1 MEDEDYLNNLM
12 TKATSRT
19 LDDVANDVR
28 KHLSGAVE
36 SIIKAGQALQEGRD
50 MHPSDNTFHDWCI
63 QEFPDL
69 KPRLRLNIMQVG
81 KRFGTQYI
89 AGHTPITVLYELA
102 APSVP
107 DELVDDILSSNTPI
121 KVKDVQEAKREYK
134 QLLGDIQFDD
144 IAERVKTNEIT
155 PMQAIEEKKARM
167 PIVPDYK
174 ISDAMGA
181 IRGMAWLYCKSYKG
195 TKEEAASTLING
207 LINGYEEDDI
217 SLSIARD
224 SVKWFLEFKSV
235 LDMAEPELLE
245 FLDDKP
251 KLKLIK

>member
-1 MEDEDYLNNLM
+1 MEDEEYFNNLM
-12 TKATSRT
+12 TRVKSRT
-19 LDDVANDVR
+19 FDDVANDVR

-50 MHPSDNTFHDWCI
+50 LNQSDNAFHEWCGK
-63 QEFPDL
+63 EFPELHRNTRL
-69 KPRLRLNIMQVG
+69 KLMQVG
-81 KRFGTQYI
+81 RRFGAHLTVHHLSY
-89 AGHTPITVLYELA
+89 TVLAELA

-134 QLLGDIQFDD
+134 QLLDDIQFDD

-207 LINGYEEDDI
+207 LIDGYEEDDI

>member
-1 MEDEDYLNNLM
+1 MEDEDYFNNLM
-12 TKATSRT
+12 TRAKSRT
-19 LDDVANDVR
+19 FDDVANDVR

-50 MHPSDNTFHDWCI
+50 MHPSDNAFGAWCEL
-63 QEFPDL
+63 EFPDL
-69 KPRLRLNIMQVG
+69 KRTTRHSMMVVA
-81 KRFGTQYI
+81 KRFGGVQI
-89 AGHTPITVLYELA
+89 SEQQSWSVLYELA

-134 QLLGDIQFDD
+134 QLLDDIQFDD

-181 IRGMAWLYCKSYKG
+181 IRGISWLYCKSYKG

-207 LINGYEEDDI
+207 LIDGYEEDDI

>member
-1 MEDEDYLNNLM
+1 MEDEEYFNNLM
-12 TKATSRT
+12 TRVKSRT
-19 LDDVANDVR
+19 FDDVANDVR

-69 KPRLRLNIMQVG
+69 QRSERLKIMQVG
-81 KRFGTQYI
+81 RRFGAEYI
-89 AGHTPITVLYELA
+89 THQLPITVLYELA

-107 DELVDDILSSNTPI
+107 IELVADILSSNTPI
-121 KVKDVQEAKREYK
+121 KVKDVQESKRKYK

-195 TKEEAASTLING
+195 TKEEAASTLINS
-207 LINGYEEDDI
+207 LIDGYEEDDI